1 MLSQKRKKKNP
12 DDKDRKRQID
22 EFMASKGI
30 KRLDSGR
37 SHLSIP
43 LKEKIN
49 NSQYRCQLCDSWTDE
64 DGELHHYD
72 WCPTY
77 KQSRKN
83 PSKKVS
89 RKNPVSISKT
99 KSAKYDRDLIQLD
112 LSKKPK
118 YRDQI
123 FLTYKGK
130 EIEFTGEDAE
140 DLRDIMRE
148 QLKVFRGSSRLQKLY
163 PSNLDSSGGYDTF
176 ITEQLKK
183 VYPKVFR

>member
-1 MLSQKRKKKNP
+1 MLKLSKKPRRKNP
-12 DDKDRKRQID
+12 SDKDEKERARIKQLAEYIAKKGVTKVESSRK
-22 EFMASKGI
+22 A
-30 KRLDSGR
+30 L
-37 SHLSIP
+37 P
-43 LKEKIN
+43 TLKDI
-49 NSQYRCQLCDSWTDE
+49 QARCQECGSWVNDSDE
-64 DGELHHYD
+64 YEHYD
-72 WCPTY
+72 WCSTL
-77 KQSRKN
+77 KR
-83 PSKKVS
+83 S

-112 LSKKPK
+112 LTKKPK
-118 YRDQI
+118 YRDQV

-130 EIEFTGEDAE
+130 EIEFTGDDAE

-163 PSNLDSSGGYDTF
+163 PGNLDNSGGYDTF